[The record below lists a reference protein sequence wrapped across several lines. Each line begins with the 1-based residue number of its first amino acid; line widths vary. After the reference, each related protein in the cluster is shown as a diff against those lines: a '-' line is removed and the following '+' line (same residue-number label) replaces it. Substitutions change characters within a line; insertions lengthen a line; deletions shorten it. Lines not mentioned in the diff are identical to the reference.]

1 MHNLH
6 FVVVKAETGEEACD
20 IVETQISNWGN
31 ENNWRTMCG
40 AVSENN
46 EVYYTTDGRYPPSKD
61 SNTIA
66 KINKKVKGWLKGNY
80 YGGTAKELL
89 AKGKKVECFSQQ
101 EAWSLMKY
109 AEYLHELKLLKL
121 TKTYQKKA
129 GKKVSPSFDIL
140 SDEFYSW
147 KFDERG
153 VTRIDYE
160 NEGKVWVVFVDMHS

>member
-40 AVSENN
+40 AVSEND
-46 EVYYTTDGRYPPSKD
+46 EVYNANDGRYPPTKY

-66 KINKKVKGWLKGNY
+66 KINKNVNRWLKSCY
-80 YGGTAKELL
+80 YGETAKELL
-89 AKGKKVECFSQQ
+89 AKGKKVERFAQH
-101 EAWSLMKY
+101 ELWSLMKY
-109 AEYLHELKLLKL
+109 AEYLHELKCFKL
-121 TKTYQKKA
+121 TKTVQKKN
-129 GKKVSPSFDIL
+129 GKKVSSSFDVL

-147 KFDERG
+147 KFDECG
-153 VTRIDYE
+153 VTQIENE
-160 NEGKVWVVFVDMHS
+160 NEGKIWVVFVDMHS